1 MKYKKF
7 KFSCQISTLHSK
19 HVFHVTRVS
28 RETVSI
34 RDNYTSSMT
43 EDSEIFSIS
52 TLNTIEH
59 GPLTLKIKPHLDPL
73 MNLSL

>member
-34 RDNYTSSMT
+34 RDNYTV
-43 EDSEIFSIS
+43 I
-52 TLNTIEH
+52 
-59 GPLTLKIKPHLDPL
+59 
-73 MNLSL
+73 NLEEQLLE

>member
-34 RDNYTSSMT
+34 RDNYTRHTFVVPPSYLIKTCKMQST
-43 EDSEIFSIS
+43 DHDTPASRKWDADSE
-52 TLNTIEH
+52 L
-59 GPLTLKIKPHLDPL
+59 L
-73 MNLSL
+73 

>member
-34 RDNYTSSMT
+34 RDNYTSTKQCINNASQRSG
-43 EDSEIFSIS
+43 ERLWLVIS
-52 TLNTIEH
+52 A
-59 GPLTLKIKPHLDPL
+59 GVADA
-73 MNLSL
+73 